1 MTGHSHL
8 MNGERKLFIIKM
20 IVAKA
25 GFEANIIENHDQPR
39 GASLFIP
46 EEDYG
51 FYSLSAL
58 ATIIFC
64 ERGLPFLYQGQEIGM
79 SNRQW
84 KYDEFNDLETINQY
98 QIALKAGMSK
108 EQALEIARHHSRDNA
123 RTPMQWSSEE
133 MQDFQKENRGCQLM
147 RTIKW

>member
-1 MTGHSHL
+1 
-8 MNGERKLFIIKM
+8 
-20 IVAKA
+20 
-25 GFEANIIENHDQPR
+25 
-39 GASLFIP
+39 
-46 EEDYG
+46 
-51 FYSLSAL
+51 
-58 ATIIFC
+58 
-64 ERGLPFLYQGQEIGM
+64 M

-133 MQDFQKENRGCQLM
+133 NAGFSKGKPWMPV
-147 RTIKW
+147 

>member
-1 MTGHSHL
+1 
-8 MNGERKLFIIKM
+8 
-20 IVAKA
+20 
-25 GFEANIIENHDQPR
+25 
-39 GASLFIP
+39 
-46 EEDYG
+46 
-51 FYSLSAL
+51 
-58 ATIIFC
+58 
-64 ERGLPFLYQGQEIGM
+64 M

-123 RTPMQWSSEE
+123 RTPMQWSSKK

>member
-1 MTGHSHL
+1 
-8 MNGERKLFIIKM
+8 
-20 IVAKA
+20 
-25 GFEANIIENHDQPR
+25 
-39 GASLFIP
+39 
-46 EEDYG
+46 
-51 FYSLSAL
+51 
-58 ATIIFC
+58 
-64 ERGLPFLYQGQEIGM
+64 M

-133 MQDFQKENRGCQLM
+133 NAGFSKGKPWMPVNENYKSGECCRRRKRIWIDHKFLQAVDRIL
-147 RTIKW
+147 